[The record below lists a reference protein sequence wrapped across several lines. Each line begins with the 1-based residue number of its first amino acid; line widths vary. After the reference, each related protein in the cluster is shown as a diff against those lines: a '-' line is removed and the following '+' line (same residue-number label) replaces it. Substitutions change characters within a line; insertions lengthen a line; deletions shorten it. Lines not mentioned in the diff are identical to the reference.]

1 MGLLNKNPGGWLDYL
16 LYLLLRTVS
25 TMLHCLP
32 LEAVMRLA
40 AFLGDVFYLVDG
52 RHRRRSMEN
61 LRASFPQMNEQGLR
75 KTTRDS
81 FRLLPLLGVEIMMTP
96 RYVKLQRLANL
107 FELGNVSD
115 ILRLMVKR
123 ESAIFV
129 TGHYG
134 NWEVLGYAM
143 AVMGFETSSVA
154 RPIDNPYIN
163 KFLLEVREKRGQRI
177 IDKRGALREAPAVLD
192 KHGAIAFIA
201 DQDAGPKGMFVDFF
215 GRPAST
221 YKSIGVLA
229 LRYDV
234 PIVIGFARRVAYGF
248 RFRIDVQDIIR
259 PADWAAERDP
269 LRYITQRYTRAIE
282 DTVRGDPGQYLWLH
296 RRWKSRPRETTAST
310 ALPAVQPT
318 GAKPANASGADVAA

>member
-1 MGLLNKNPGGWLDYL
+1 MGRLNENPGGWVDYL
-16 LYLLLRTVS
+16 LYLLLRSVS

-40 AFLGDVFYLVDG
+40 AFLGDVLYLVDR
-52 RHRRRSMEN
+52 RHRQRSMEN
-61 LRASFPQMNEQGLR
+61 LRASFPGMSERDLR

-81 FRLLPLLGVEIMMTP
+81 FRLLPLLGVEVMLTP
-96 RYVKLQRLANL
+96 RYVKLERLAEQ
-107 FELGNVSD
+107 FVLGNLGDV
-115 ILRLMVKR
+115 LRLMVKR
-123 ESAIFV
+123 ETGAIFV

-154 RPIDNPYIN
+154 RPIDNPYVN
-163 KFLLEVREKRGQRI
+163 RFLLDVREKRGQRI

-192 KHGAIAFIA
+192 RQGAIAFIA
-201 DQDAGPKGMFVDFF
+201 DQDAGSKGMFVDFF

-229 LRYDV
+229 MRYQV

-259 PADWAAERDP
+259 PVDWAEERDP
-269 LRYITQRYTRAIE
+269 LRYVTQRYTRAIE

-296 RRWKSRPRETTAST
+296 RRWKSRPRQLLKGSAT
-310 ALPAVQPT
+310 LPAVP
-318 GAKPANASGADVAA
+318 GAAAGASTSTDVAA